1 MVCPL
6 EEFSLKI
13 VDPPTCSEEGF
24 LLGDLTSLR
33 FQILALDLD
42 GTLLDPQGLVAP
54 ETAVAIARAVEA
66 GILPVLCTG
75 RRPRRTFPIARSLGL
90 KTPIVC
96 NSGAL
101 IKTLDEQ
108 TLWRADWDR
117 DLLHRVVDVFRRLDE
132 PAISFIDRPGD
143 QADFVVATPRTGRP
157 LFDDFLDQN
166 RSFAEVAPGW
176 AEEADR
182 VHFHLTAIGTREAM
196 LTLEQ
201 ALLENLEG
209 RVQTFVQKSPSYAG
223 TMCEVL
229 RSDAN
234 KWTAIRQLCAIWG
247 VEPAQVCAV
256 GDDMNDIPMLRG
268 AGLGVAMGH
277 ASPEVRASAHR
288 VTGTNRVGGV
298 AQLINEILIR
308 ELDPHAN

>member
-1 MVCPL
+1 M
-6 EEFSLKI
+6 
-13 VDPPTCSEEGF
+13 
-24 LLGDLTSLR
+24 GDLTSLR